1 MDIPQKMPV
10 KQLIKLLL
18 FAFCAIPCQPGYGQ
32 IENGQVSGY
41 WLGTLD
47 AGATSLRLAF
57 NISRAS
63 EDVFTATMDSP
74 DQGATGIPTG
84 DVMVDG
90 DSIRIEVPY
99 VRGYYLGV
107 FTSAATIQG
116 SWHQSGVSFAL
127 DLEKQDSPF
136 VLQRPQEPQPPF
148 PYKEEEV
155 RFKQLKEGFTLAGT
169 LTVPQGQGPF
179 PALVLVSGSG
189 SQNRNEEIF
198 GHKPF
203 WVIADYLTK
212 NGIAVLRYDDRGV
225 GASGGMASGA
235 TTADLALDARSA
247 FDYLS
252 TRPEIEQ
259 TRLGILGHS
268 EGGLIAFMLAAEY
281 KDIAFIVSLAG
292 PGVDGKTILLEQS
305 DYISRLSG
313 VSESIRKD
321 NRIVMDKVYDL
332 MTTNKTHQSWG
343 DEVIAFTS
351 TYYSSKQRGQYSE
364 EDIERAKRN
373 LLASIPESSYAWM
386 KYFVMSD
393 PAPYFASISCPVLA
407 LNGRKDC
414 QVLAEQNI
422 NAIKSGLQS
431 AGNKQV
437 TTMILPGLNHLFQT
451 SQTGLPSEYNIIEE
465 TFSPNA
471 LELISGWVLGLN

>member
-1 MDIPQKMPV
+1 MKHLIPCF
-10 KQLIKLLL
+10 L
-18 FAFCAIPCQPGYGQ
+18 FAFCLIPFQPGYGQ
-32 IENGQVSGY
+32 LDSGKISGY

-84 DVMVDG
+84 DVVVHG
-90 DSIRIEVPY
+90 DSIRIDVPY
-99 VRGYYLGV
+99 VRGYYLGT
-107 FTSAATIQG
+107 FTSSSGIQG
-116 SWHQSGVSFAL
+116 SWFQLGTSFAL
-127 DLEKQDSPF
+127 DLEKLDSPF
-136 VLQRPQEPQPPF
+136 VLKRPQDPQAPF
-148 PYKEEEV
+148 PYKDEEV
-155 RFKQLKEGFTLAGT
+155 KFKQWKEGFTLAGT
-169 LTVPQGQGPF
+169 LTVPEGPGPF
-179 PALVLVSGSG
+179 PALVMVTGSG
-189 SQNRNEEIF
+189 SQNRDEEIF

-203 WVIADYLTK
+203 WVMADHLTR

-225 GASGGMASGA
+225 GASGGLASGA
-235 TTADLALDARSA
+235 STADLAMDARSA
-247 FDYLS
+247 LNYLL
-252 TRPEIEQ
+252 TRSDIDQ
-259 TRLGILGHS
+259 TRIGILGHS

-281 KDIAFIVSLAG
+281 KDISFIVSLAG

-313 VSESIRKD
+313 VSESIRED
-321 NRIVMDKVYDL
+321 NRMVMDKVYDL
-332 MTTNKTHQSWG
+332 MASNETHQTWG

-351 TYYSSKQRGQYSE
+351 TYYSSKQSGRYSE
-364 EDIERAKRN
+364 EDIERSKRK

-393 PAPYFASISCPVLA
+393 PTPYFASISCPVLA

-422 NAIKSGLQS
+422 NAIKSGLQA

-451 SQTGLPSEYNIIEE
+451 SKTGLPSEYNIIEE

-471 LELISGWVLGLN
+471 LELISGWILSLQ

>member
-1 MDIPQKMPV
+1 MRSLKKCFLVAM
-10 KQLIKLLL
+10 
-18 FAFCAIPCQPGYGQ
+18 AFMIVQPTLSQ
-32 IENGQVSGY
+32 IEVADPVGY

-57 NISRAS
+57 HISRAA

-84 DVMVDG
+84 DVMVKG

-99 VRGYYLGV
+99 VRGYYLGT
-107 FTSAATIQG
+107 FTSATSIQG
-116 SWHQSGVSFAL
+116 SWHQSGLSFAL
-127 DLEKQDSPF
+127 ALEKQDSPF
-136 VLQRPQEPQPPF
+136 VLKRPQEPQPPF
-148 PYKEEEV
+148 PYREEEV
-155 RFKQLKEGFTLAGT
+155 TFRQLKEGFTLAGT
-169 LTVPQGQGPF
+169 LTVPGGPGPF

-203 WVIADYLTK
+203 WVIADHLTR
-212 NGIAVLRYDDRGV
+212 NGIAVIRYDDRGV
-225 GASGGMASGA
+225 GASGGSASGA
-235 TTADLALDARSA
+235 TTADLAIDARSA
-247 FDYLS
+247 FEYLS
-252 TRPEIEQ
+252 KRDDIDKS
-259 TRLGILGHS
+259 RLGVLGHS
-268 EGGLIAFMLAAEY
+268 EGGLIAFMLASEY

-313 VSESIRKD
+313 VSESIRED

-332 MTTNKTHQSWG
+332 MASNDTHQSWG
-343 DEVIAFTS
+343 DAVIAFTS

-386 KYFVMSD
+386 KYFVLSD
-393 PAPYFASISCPVLA
+393 PTPYFASISCPVLA

-422 NAIKSGLQS
+422 NAIKKGLQS

-451 SQTGLPSEYNIIEE
+451 SQTGLPSEYNLIEE

-471 LELISGWVLGLN
+471 LELISGWIQGIK

>member
-1 MDIPQKMPV
+1 MIPTKKCFLV
-10 KQLIKLLL
+10 AL
-18 FAFCAIPCQPGYGQ
+18 AFMIAQPTFSQ
-32 IENGQVSGY
+32 IEEADPVGY

-57 NISRAS
+57 DISRAS

-84 DVMVDG
+84 DVRLGG

-99 VRGYYLGV
+99 VRGYYLGT
-107 FTSAATIQG
+107 FTSSSSIQG
-116 SWHQSGVSFAL
+116 SWHQSGLNFAL

-136 VLQRPQEPQPPF
+136 VLKRPQEPQAPF
-148 PYKEEEV
+148 PYREEEV
-155 RFKQLKEGFTLAGT
+155 KFKQLKEGFTLAGT
-169 LTVPQGQGPF
+169 LTVPEGPGPF

-203 WVIADYLTK
+203 WVIADHLTR

-235 TTADLALDARSA
+235 TTADLAIDARSA
-247 FDYLS
+247 FEYLAKCDDVDKS
-252 TRPEIEQ
+252 
-259 TRLGILGHS
+259 RLGMLGHS
-268 EGGLIAFMLAAEY
+268 EGGLIAFMLASEH

-313 VSESIRKD
+313 VSGSVRED
-321 NRIVMDKVYDL
+321 NRIVMEKVYDL
-332 MTTNKTHQSWG
+332 MAFNETHQTWG

-386 KYFVMSD
+386 KFFVMSD
-393 PAPYFASISCPVLA
+393 PTPYFASISCPVLA

-422 NAIKSGLQS
+422 NAIKSGLQA

-451 SQTGLPSEYNIIEE
+451 SKTGLPSEYNIIEE

-471 LELISGWVLGLN
+471 LGLISGWILGLK